1 MRKNQNGAPMN
12 EDDAKRIR
20 RGAYIKMSAM
30 VGIVVAVLAFSSVA
44 WFTMSRE
51 VEGSKVQMAAD
62 DLPFEIATKGSQG
75 VRFKNILKSVDPTL
89 ETGEQKTVGDLEYYQ
104 TTGKND
110 QIMLRYDTGNSEIG
124 PGGSGAVS
132 LYVVPKT
139 AEELK
144 LKVSFRVAA
153 FAEIDT
159 YETVQV
165 PVMEEVGEGE
175 EPQQATDPESHELV
189 FTSEEQITGTQK
201 IEITQDFAAKANA
214 VGNTDAAADAANY
227 IAAANFLKGHIMF
240 FGGTST
246 GDDSSLYYYT
256 KPYTTG
262 KITPDL
268 TIPAGNKGNYVQ
280 VPLYWMWTNTLGQIA
295 LKDNTSGLRRGLPVV
310 QDMTTPQIEG
320 IPNDPLTDKEKVIQ
334 YVKDNK
340 DSVLKNWQNIE
351 LSETEE
357 SQIPT
362 LVAATT
368 PHITQEKAME
378 LLVDGMIDD
387 ISNENNFK
395 RLSKCYN
402 AADSDIGSRIV
413 YFMIEVTVEPVESA
427 IE

>member
-1 MRKNQNGAPMN
+1 MSRKHEHMSQD
-12 EDDAKRIR
+12 ELKKIR
-20 RGAYIKMSAM
+20 RMSYIKMVAM
-30 VGIVVAVLAFSSVA
+30 VGFVVAVIAFGSIA
-44 WFTMSRE
+44 WFTMNRE
-51 VEGSKVQMAAD
+51 VEGSGVQMKAD

-75 VRFKNILKSVDPTL
+75 IRYQNILKAVDSTL
-89 ETGEQKTVGDLEYYQ
+89 ETGEQKTVGDPAVEYYQ
-104 TTGKND
+104 TSGKND

-165 PVMEEVGEGE
+165 PVMEEAGEGE
-175 EPQQATDPESHELV
+175 EPQQATDPVSHELIY
-189 FTSEEQITGTQK
+189 TSEEQITGTQK

-268 TIPAGNKGNYVQ
+268 TIPAGNKENYVQ

-295 LKDNTSGLRRGLPVV
+295 LKDNTSNLRRGLPVV
-310 QDMTTPQIEG
+310 KDMTTLQIG
-320 IPNDPLTDKEKVIQ
+320 AMPNDPPTDKEKVIQ

-340 DSVLKNWQNIE
+340 DSILKNWRNIE

-357 SQIPT
+357 MQIPALT
-362 LVAATT
+362 VSTT

-387 ISNENNFK
+387 VSNENNFK

-402 AADSDIGSRIV
+402 AADSDIGSRIA